1 MNESDQQISN
11 MLRSLVS
18 DLRILVEKKQT
29 PLAVATTQVL
39 DALIPILNNL

>member
-18 DLRILVEKKQT
+18 DLCILVEKKQT
-29 PLAVATTQVL
+29 AIALATKQVL
-39 DALIPILNNL
+39 DALIAILNNL